1 MAVDIVVI
9 RIPGD
14 KKGPDIV
21 DAILSNTTVA
31 LLRGTAEIQDNEPI
45 DIVSLSTNYRT
56 GANKGQIVEV
66 IDELQGEVWRGKV
79 VGISHTTHLADIWTD
94 LDIEKPRN

>member
-1 MAVDIVVI
+1 MSVDIVVI

-14 KKGPDIV
+14 LKGPDIV
-21 DAILSNTTVA
+21 DPILSNTTVA

-45 DIVSLSTNYRT
+45 DTVQLSTNYRT
-56 GANKGQIVEV
+56 GVRKGQIAEV
-66 IDELQGEVWRGKV
+66 IDELQGEVWRGKII
-79 VGISHTTHLADIWTD
+79 GITHNTVLADVWTD